1 MVAVAIGRDEG
12 RITKEEQA
20 SGEIFLVKSRS
31 TEDALQLVEPYASP
45 DATLISITRMFPE
58 KTSPSSS
65 FGSVEHYWLTNL
77 VGDRRIPPGALS
89 RLISIVKAQLDS
101 RRRTVVFLEGV
112 EYLILEND
120 FGTVLKVLNQLCDLA
135 ISSSSMVFISVDPL
149 ALSQKDVAMIE
160 RTCGA
165 LVLGADYEVF

>member
-1 MVAVAIGRDEG
+1 MVAVAIGRDEDK
-12 RITKEEQA
+12 ITREEQA
-20 SGEIFLVKSRS
+20 SGEIFLVKSRN
-31 TEDALQLVEPYASP
+31 TEDAMQLVEPYASP
-45 DATLISITRMFPE
+45 GATLISITRMFPE

-65 FGSVEHYWLTNL
+65 FGSIEHYWLTNL
-77 VGDRRIPPGALS
+77 VGDRRISPGALS
-89 RLISIVKAQLDS
+89 RIISIVKTYLDS
-101 RRRTVVFLEGV
+101 RRKAVVFLEGV

-120 FGTVLKVLNQLCDLA
+120 FNAVLKALNQLCDLA

-149 ALSQKDVAMIE
+149 ALSQREVAMIE